1 MKKIKFLIIVIT
13 LLFACIFIK
22 NKTIEASE
30 TTKKIYQVK
39 IYVEKVGAN
48 KNFSNRL
55 DASYLTYSEEVEDGY
70 KYARAEILA
79 KGYTADE
86 DYNLKS
92 IIARPSLSESNNYV
106 EITEEL
112 GGYTIIEDT
121 DIYIQCQ
128 SEKNTYEVLIYS
140 EYSDDGNYSSEL
152 EELTFSEIV
161 LEGYGYANQEIR
173 DKSKIAGKTGY
184 IVKEILIKDDLYNG
198 GFLDITEKIGY
209 EITSDTIIYV
219 RYRSE
224 YVNIKFKSNL
234 DDVEITDLNQ
244 QKVGTKIDFD
254 FPEVENYV
262 FYGLYTDENYK
273 YEVDIDNGYYVNK
286 DITLYVKYVKIKEKT
301 INFIKSNKAIL
312 SLSQITSIY
321 KTTLISGIICENK
334 YDNYVGN
341 GSNIGTYQI
350 YFNLFV
356 DDKEFIDS
364 LEITVYSG
372 LLCNYIYDN
381 IVVIDNSFSYTKD
394 YLVSDLQLLNILP
407 KTEIYVDIDGEY
419 YDKTTNKPIE
429 NPTIGDYE
437 TIIQYRTTDSEGT
450 KEMLIKVVSSVQSDL
465 IVEAPSDT
473 STIEYIIIG
482 IIIFLLVIILFKC
495 LKRLLKGIL

>member
-1 MKKIKFLIIVIT
+1 MKKIKFLIIIIT

-30 TTKKIYQVK
+30 TTKIIYQVK

-55 DASYLTYSEEVEDGY
+55 DALDLTYSEEVEIGY

-86 DYNLKS
+86 DYSVKS
-92 IIARPSLSESNNYV
+92 IMARSSLSESNNYV

-112 GGYTIIEDT
+112 GGYTINEDT
-121 DIYIQCQ
+121 DFYIQCQ
-128 SEKNTYEVLIYS
+128 SEKNTFEVLIYS
-140 EYSDDGNYSSEL
+140 VYSDDENYSSEL

-161 LEGYGYANQEIR
+161 FEGYGYANQEIR

-184 IVKEILIKDDLYNG
+184 IVKEILIKDDLYKD
-198 GFLDITEKIGY
+198 GFLDITEKTGY
-209 EITSDTIIYV
+209 KITSNTIIYV
-219 RYRSE
+219 RYCSE

-244 QKVGTKIDFD
+244 QKVGKKIDFD

-273 YEVDIDNGYYVNK
+273 YKVDIDNGYYVNK

-301 INFIKSNKAIL
+301 INFIKSDKAIL

-341 GSNIGTYQI
+341 GSKRGTYQI

-407 KTEIYVDIDGEY
+407 KREIYVDIDGEY

-450 KEMLIKVVSSVQSDL
+450 KEMLIKVVSSVESDL
-465 IVEAPSDT
+465 ILEAPSDT

-482 IIIFLLVIILFKC
+482 IIIFLLVIILYKC
-495 LKRLLKGIL
+495 LKRL